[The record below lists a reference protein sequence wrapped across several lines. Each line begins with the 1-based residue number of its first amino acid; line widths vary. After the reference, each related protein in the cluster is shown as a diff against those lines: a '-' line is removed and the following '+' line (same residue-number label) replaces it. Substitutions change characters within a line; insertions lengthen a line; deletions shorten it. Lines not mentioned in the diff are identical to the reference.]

1 MTNEAGTHAKRE
13 RVPIKKSFT
22 SSGGRAAIVLAI
34 SAGLIATVALPA
46 YALAPGSQ
54 ETSYVADTSQSL
66 TVADTVVS
74 GSVQRASFSSTTNT
88 EIKVAEAQA
97 AAAAALQTRQQA
109 AAASAATQ
117 AQVADSYADLPA
129 GSGAQGL
136 IQAALAQLGDRQDC
150 TALVERALRAI
161 GIPIGDVGPMGF
173 QGVGVPVTGP
183 LAPGDIL
190 GRPGHVFIYLGNG
203 MAIHGGYGGDDTVIA
218 ASESYTY
225 AVRIP

>member
-1 MTNEAGTHAKRE
+1 MPAISGPEAGLLATMAKTILDVAPPAPPE
-13 RVPIKKSFT
+13 APAVPSPPT
-22 SSGGRAAIVLAI
+22 PAAAAAGAPAAPAGTR
-34 SAGLIATVALPA
+34 SAPPA
-46 YALAPGSQ
+46 PP
-54 ETSYVADTSQSL
+54 
-66 TVADTVVS
+66 
-74 GSVQRASFSSTTNT
+74 NP
-88 EIKVAEAQA
+88 AQA

-117 AQVADSYADLPA
+117 AQVAESYADLPA

-203 MAIHGGYGGDDTVIA
+203 MAIHGGYGGDNTVIA